1 MPLPLPSLIG
11 MTDIAVLGA
20 GRMGAA
26 MAFRLTGAG
35 HRVTVWNRTPARAAP
50 FDLVAATPAAAVAG
64 AEVVITMV
72 SDGTALGSVL
82 RAAAA
87 AMTPGTILVQ
97 MSTVDP
103 GDVLAAGARLPAG
116 VDLLDAPVGG
126 SVDAAAAGSL
136 RIFAGG
142 AAEVLAR
149 AEPVLRDLG
158 TVTHCG
164 PIGAGTT
171 RKLITN
177 TAMLTALG
185 ALRDTLAVA
194 EALGVDRAGA
204 LAVLA
209 GGPLEGARL
218 RATRRGS
225 HFPLA
230 LAAKDLALALRRA
243 PHAPVG
249 GGTLSLL
256 RAAPDPAADI
266 ARLITV
272 ESP

>member
-1 MPLPLPSLIG
+1 MPDRGPSVIG
-11 MTDIAVLGA
+11 MTNVAVLGT
-20 GRMGAA
+20 GRMGTAA
-26 MAFRLTGAG
+26 ALRLIATG
-35 HRVTVWNRTPARAAP
+35 HRVTVWNRTPARATC

-64 AEVVITMV
+64 ADVVITMV

-82 RAAAA
+82 RAGAA
-87 AMTPGTILVQ
+87 AMTPGTILAQ

-103 GDVLAAGARLPAG
+103 EDVSAAEARLPPG

-136 RIFAGG
+136 QIFAGG
-142 AAEVLAR
+142 AEDVLAR
-149 AEPVLRDLG
+149 AAPVLRDLG
-158 TVTHCG
+158 TVTPCG

-171 RKLITN
+171 RKLIAN

-185 ALRDTLAVA
+185 ALRDTVAVA

-218 RATRRGS
+218 RAARSGAC
-225 HFPLA
+225 FPIS
-230 LAAKDLALALRRA
+230 LAAKDLALALHRV
-243 PHAPVG
+243 PDAPVG
-249 GGTLSLL
+249 GGVLDLL

-266 ARLITV
+266 SRLITM
-272 ESP
+272 ENS